1 MIEQIQQLKQK
12 AIKMFDAQYD
22 LMETAG
28 LSTNIKKFAQEEN
41 RKQKLQVI
49 ETLNKME
56 NNYKVI
62 ENLVEKFEVIKDN
75 PIQSLE

>member
-41 RKQKLQVI
+41 RKQKLKVI
-49 ETLNKME
+49 ETLDKMK
-56 NNYKVI
+56 NNYIVI

-75 PIQSLE
+75 PILSLE